1 MANRWIVGKVNPSI
15 HCKLVESLQNH
26 PQMMFTELFQP
37 TLQFSVRLFG
47 SCKSCMLCFF
57 IFSDFQPREM
67 TFWYSKLST
76 PLHGES
82 VGKALTGRCQG
93 PDHPSDRCPPSW
105 LYHSW
110 HFRLVENVKHS
121 RVQCILLDVI
131 WWEYR
136 AVPIYKMRCRTCKT
150 CPSKWLF
157 QGSPTSRAASYHHPR
172 KWKWRG
178 SKTHRPGWKATS

>member
-82 VGKALTGRCQG
+82 VGKALTGRCRG
-93 PDHPSDRCPPSW
+93 PDHPSDQCPPSW

-110 HFRLVENVKHS
+110 HFRLVKMSSTPGVVHFIGCHMMGISSHAYLQNEVQNLQNLSEQMTVSGLPDKS
-121 RVQCILLDVI
+121 RGVLS
-131 WWEYR
+131 
-136 AVPIYKMRCRTCKT
+136 
-150 CPSKWLF
+150 PSTEVEMAGFK
-157 QGSPTSRAASYHHPR
+157 
-172 KWKWRG
+172 
-178 SKTHRPGWKATS
+178 KA